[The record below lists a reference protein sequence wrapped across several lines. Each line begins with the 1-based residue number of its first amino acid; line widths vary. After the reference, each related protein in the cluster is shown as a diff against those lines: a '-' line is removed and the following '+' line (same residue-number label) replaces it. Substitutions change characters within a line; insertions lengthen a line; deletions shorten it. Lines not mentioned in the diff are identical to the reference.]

1 MQWQI
6 LDRFRNYTDPW
17 RPLSYAVWAVY
28 ATARDALLGGRGSGA
43 ARSPASF
50 KESAFYLWFKTIN
63 HHFIEIESTRTPVPQ
78 LVPQASGLVLE
89 LGPGM
94 GNQLRRFDKSK
105 LTRVVGVESNAHFA
119 PDILLEV
126 KERGLEDV
134 YELLTGSV
142 DDRGALER
150 RGIVAGSVDT
160 VLSIQVLCSVPDPE
174 ATMRELYG
182 LLKPGGRLIFWE
194 HHRSSDWLT
203 VAMQC
208 WLTRVTPPSLVVH
221 SCSDGD
227 DRSMEPN
234 LEPIHRLPHDA

>member
-134 YELLTGSV
+134 CCARCPIPRPRCGSCTACSSPAAGSSFGSTTAAPTGS
-142 DDRGALER
+142 RWPCSIYGTQSGANSS
-150 RGIVAGSVDT
+150 A
-160 VLSIQVLCSVPDPE
+160 
-174 ATMRELYG
+174 AT
-182 LLKPGGRLIFWE
+182 
-194 HHRSSDWLT
+194 
-203 VAMQC
+203 
-208 WLTRVTPPSLVVH
+208 
-221 SCSDGD
+221 
-227 DRSMEPN
+227 
-234 LEPIHRLPHDA
+234 

>member
-17 RPLSYAVWAVY
+17 RPLSYAVWGMCLLHCPPSRALVHVCADLTPSAPAVY

-208 WLTRVTPPSLVVH
+208 
-221 SCSDGD
+221 
-227 DRSMEPN
+227 
-234 LEPIHRLPHDA
+234 